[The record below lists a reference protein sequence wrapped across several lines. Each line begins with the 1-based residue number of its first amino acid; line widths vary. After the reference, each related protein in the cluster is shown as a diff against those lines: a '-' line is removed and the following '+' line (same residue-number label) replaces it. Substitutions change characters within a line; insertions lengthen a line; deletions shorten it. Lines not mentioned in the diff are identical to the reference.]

1 MGYGKILVTLDG
13 SPLAERALEQVLHIA
28 APEAWVH
35 ILSVLTENRVAEMA
49 AINAA
54 VIQVGA
60 LGDSYWRLAYEFDP
74 QEKAARENYLRGI
87 ADRLVQAKLSVTC
100 ELQHGDVVDK
110 IAEVARGGFDVI
122 VIATHSRSGL
132 GKAVLGSVTESVLR
146 RVTCPILIVPN
157 SAASAE

>member
-13 SPLAERALEQVLHIA
+13 SPLAERALEQVLRIA
-28 APEAWVH
+28 NPEAWVH
-35 ILSVLTENRVAEMA
+35 ILSIITEDPAIEMA

-54 VIQVGA
+54 VIQTGA
-60 LGDSYWRLAYEFDP
+60 FTESNWRSNYETSS
-74 QEKAARENYLRGI
+74 QESAARASYLQGI
-87 ADRLVQAKLSVTC
+87 ADRLVQSHMNVTC
-100 ELQHGDVVDK
+100 EVQHGKVVDR
-110 IAEVARGGFDVI
+110 IAEVAKGGFDVV

-132 GKAVLGSVTESVLR
+132 GKALFGSVTESLLH